1 MGTLT
6 QSVTLIPSNYTGLTG
21 MTINSSYPITRG
33 YADATST
40 NYTRFD
46 VTQSTTGSVYFLF
59 DTSSIP
65 AGATITSV
73 TARGKARVSSTT
85 RVTNTVMQLYSG
97 TTAKGDNTTFG
108 VTAAST
114 QNLSPGTGWTK
125 SDLNDLQLKIGGTAS
140 SSSSSRRIDF
150 YGADVTI
157 TYTVPT
163 YTVSATGDGTL
174 DPSTSQEVTS
184 GESYT
189 LIISGLTA
197 KPTVTDNNTDVTS
210 QLTETNDVTE
220 TLIPES
226 NTNSGWYGVTNI
238 ENAYHDANNSSYAD
252 FELAG
257 GGTTGTVY
265 LNIGDISIPS
275 GATIISVSAKATL
288 QYNRNN
294 SSSGFTCSCQMYA
307 NTTAK
312 GSSTTVVSAGGT
324 DVAKTTFNLSVGSWT
339 ASEIN
344 NARFYLTATNN
355 ASSTRRH
362 MYIYGVSFEVTYESS
377 GVIYIYTINSV
388 STNHTIIV
396 TQAIIQTDTLWFKT
410 DNSETLVGTDY
421 SNNYDTHQIYVAVNS
436 GVIVPG
442 DTVRVVLTDIR
453 GWYSGQ
459 VKVSGSY
466 EVEFVRNSSYGSGIV
481 QTAYENGASS
491 GKGVR
496 VAQYNANMTLSIN
509 PYYSAQTDA
518 EYDGTIEVYKLVEG
532 GWVPAIKVYKKVSG
546 SWVEQSDLS
555 TVFDENTHY
564 IKG

>member
-33 YADATST
+33 YTDATST
-40 NYTRFD
+40 TYTRFD

-73 TARGKARVSSTT
+73 TARGKARVNNTT

-97 TTAKGDNTTFG
+97 TTAKGSNTTFG
-108 VTAAST
+108 VTTAST

-125 SDLNDLQLKIGGTAS
+125 SDLNDLRLKIGGTAS
-140 SSSSSRRIDF
+140 SSSSYRRIDF

-163 YTVSATGDGTL
+163 YTISATGDGTL
-174 DPSTSQEVTS
+174 DPSTSQEVI
-184 GESYT
+184 GGGSYT
-189 LIISGLTA
+189 LMISGLTA

-210 QLTETNDVTE
+210 QLTETSNVTE

-238 ENAYHDANNSSYAD
+238 GNAYHNADNTSYAD

-257 GGTTGTVY
+257 GSTGTVY

-275 GATIISVSAKATL
+275 GATIISVSARATL

-362 MYIYGVSFEVTYESS
+362 MYIYGVSFIVTYESS
-377 GVIYIYTINSV
+377 GVTYVYTL
-388 STNHTIIV
+388 TNVTADHTIVVVAGGASATIYFKNNGSWV
-396 TQAIIQTDTLWFKT
+396 QAIK
-410 DNSETLVGTDY
+410 
-421 SNNYDTHQIYVAVNS
+421 A
-436 GVIVPG
+436 
-442 DTVRVVLTDIR
+442 
-453 GWYSGQ
+453 
-459 VKVSGSY
+459 
-466 EVEFVRNSSYGSGIV
+466 
-481 QTAYENGASS
+481 
-491 GKGVR
+491 
-496 VAQYNANMTLSIN
+496 
-509 PYYSAQTDA
+509 
-518 EYDGTIEVYKLVEG
+518 
-532 GWVPAIKVYKKVSG
+532 YKKVNG
-546 SWVEQSDLS
+546 SWVEQSDLT
-555 TVFDENTHY
+555 TVFDSNTNY
-564 IKG
+564 VKG